1 MPSFCLIVGCSN
13 DKKRRPDLSF
23 CRVPKV
29 ITSQGEQT
37 EILSNER
44 RTRWLAAI
52 SRDDLTESKLEND
65 RVCGIHFHS
74 GQAASLWDKFN
85 LDWVPSLH
93 LGHSKLKSSDQQEK
107 QQERAQRV
115 RERRKREREREEQV
129 QAVKEKKAR
138 EDESEAHG
146 DRIRDISFAVQDEED
161 LAEVPEEE
169 EEGNNMATQTEPSE
183 LTQSRSTQTE
193 QCDYMFRTPKPWMP
207 EKSTIFEQEFF
218 EGDDGK
224 VRFYTGLPSWEVLM
238 KTFSFVSPH
247 VNRRSLS
254 LSKFQEFVLVL
265 IKLRLAVP
273 HQDLAYRFDVSRTVV
288 SRIIVTWLTVMDVRL
303 SPLISWPSREQ
314 LQRTMPK
321 CFIDSFGLKTSVIID
336 CFEIFIDRP
345 SNLLARAQTFSNYKH
360 HNTAKVLIGI
370 TPQGTISFVSE
381 AWGGRTSDK
390 FLTENCGFLK
400 NLLPGDL
407 VLADRGFTVHE
418 QVWFHQA
425 ELNVP
430 AFTRGKQ
437 QLDPVD
443 VEKTRKIANV
453 RIHVER
459 VIGILRQKYTI
470 LQSTLSTD
478 YLACEDKSKAPLIDK
493 IIRVCAAL
501 VNLCPPIVNFD

>member
-1 MPSFCLIVGCSN
+1 
-13 DKKRRPDLSF
+13 
-23 CRVPKV
+23 
-29 ITSQGEQT
+29 
-37 EILSNER
+37 
-44 RTRWLAAI
+44 
-52 SRDDLTESKLEND
+52 
-65 RVCGIHFHS
+65 
-74 GQAASLWDKFN
+74 
-85 LDWVPSLH
+85 
-93 LGHSKLKSSDQQEK
+93 
-107 QQERAQRV
+107 
-115 RERRKREREREEQV
+115 
-129 QAVKEKKAR
+129 
-138 EDESEAHG
+138 
-146 DRIRDISFAVQDEED
+146 
-161 LAEVPEEE
+161 
-169 EEGNNMATQTEPSE
+169 MATQTEPSE

-273 HQDLAYRFDVSRTVV
+273 HQDLAYLFDVSRTVV

-321 CFIDSFGLKTSVIID
+321 CFIDSLGLKTSVIID

-381 AWGGRTSDK
+381 AWGGAHIRQISYRELWLFKKFTSWGSCPCRQRFHCPRAGVVSPGRT
-390 FLTENCGFLK
+390 
-400 NLLPGDL
+400 
-407 VLADRGFTVHE
+407 
-418 QVWFHQA
+418 
-425 ELNVP
+425 
-430 AFTRGKQ
+430 
-437 QLDPVD
+437 
-443 VEKTRKIANV
+443 
-453 RIHVER
+453 ER
-459 VIGILRQKYTI
+459 PCIYQGQTTAG
-470 LQSTLSTD
+470 SS
-478 YLACEDKSKAPLIDK
+478 
-493 IIRVCAAL
+493 
-501 VNLCPPIVNFD
+501 